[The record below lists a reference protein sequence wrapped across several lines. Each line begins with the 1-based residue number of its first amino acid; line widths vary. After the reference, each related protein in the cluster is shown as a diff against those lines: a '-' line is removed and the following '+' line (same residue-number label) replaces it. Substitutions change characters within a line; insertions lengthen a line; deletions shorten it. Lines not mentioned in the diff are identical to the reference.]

1 MQSAVSDI
9 FRHFFLQAEAVGQFS
24 GFVTAFPFFFLIKPE
39 VPNFGALA
47 CKLGEFFIQN
57 SLPWFTYNIPGTSWP
72 IFIGFYGIEFLAGY
86 EGSGLSYPLVRP
98 RPLRMSH

>member
-1 MQSAVSDI
+1 MGQSTNRGTLGS
-9 FRHFFLQAEAVGQFS
+9 FFLQGEKVGQFE
-24 GFVTAFPFFFLIKPE
+24 GFISVFLHFSLSNPE

-57 SLPWFTYNIPGTSWP
+57 SLPWFTYNISGTSWS

-86 EGSGLSYPLVRP
+86 EGSGLSYPLVRAGA
-98 RPLRMSH
+98 RAAS